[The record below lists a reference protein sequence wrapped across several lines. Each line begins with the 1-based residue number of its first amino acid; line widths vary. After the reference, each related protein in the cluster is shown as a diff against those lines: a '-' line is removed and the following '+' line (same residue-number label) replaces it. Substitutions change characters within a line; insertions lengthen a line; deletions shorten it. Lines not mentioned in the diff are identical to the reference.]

1 MQIGELARRCGV
13 SARMLRYYE
22 TEGLLRP
29 GRSPAGYRLY
39 RPADITTVQRIT
51 TLQAAGLTLAKIRL
65 LLPCAQP
72 DSGGFRPCPAFRDG
86 IRRRLAEID
95 GQIAA
100 LAASRRLLRAYLEQ
114 TPLR

>member
-39 RPADITTVQRIT
+39 RPADITTVQESPRCKPP
-51 TLQAAGLTLAKIRL
+51 G
-65 LLPCAQP
+65 
-72 DSGGFRPCPAFRDG
+72 
-86 IRRRLAEID
+86 
-95 GQIAA
+95 
-100 LAASRRLLRAYLEQ
+100 
-114 TPLR
+114 